1 VMSQQVTVVGAG
13 VIGLAVAWRAA
24 AAGHRV
30 TVVDP
35 APGRGASWVA
45 GGMLAP
51 VTEAWPGEET
61 VLTLGERSLRRWP
74 SFARE
79 LAVDAFEPGLSEAGT
94 VVAARDAADA
104 EQLTIL
110 ADYLHRIGRS
120 VEVAN
125 GRRLRSLVP
134 GLASAM
140 RAGIVVPGDLAV
152 DNRQLLDAL
161 QAGCTRHG
169 VRFMRES
176 AREVAPKQVV
186 TDSGEYDSD
195 AVVLAAGARSALLH
209 PELREAV
216 RPLKGEILRLRA
228 RKGCLPPPA
237 VTVRAIVEGR
247 PLYLVPR
254 VDGELVVGATQY
266 ESGYDEAV
274 KAGGVRELLD
284 YAEQVYPSVSE
295 YELAETTAGLRAA
308 SMDNL
313 PLIGRL
319 SDGVIVATGHY
330 RNGLLHAPV
339 TADAVLAVLADEEL
353 PDDVAAASPARD
365 RKEERV

>member
-1 VMSQQVTVVGAG
+1 MMSQQVTVVGAG
-13 VIGLAVAWRAA
+13 VIGLAAAWRAA
-24 AAGHRV
+24 SAGYRV

-35 APGRGASWVA
+35 EPGRGASWVA

-51 VTEAWPGEET
+51 VTEAWPGEEA
-61 VLTLGERSLRRWP
+61 VLELGERSLRRWP
-74 SFARE
+74 EFARE
-79 LAVDAFEPGLSEAGT
+79 LAVDAFDPGLSEAGT
-94 VVAARDAADA
+94 VVAGRDAADA
-104 EQLTIL
+104 DQIGIL
-110 ADYLHRIGRS
+110 ADYLGRIGRT
-120 VEVAN
+120 VEVIS

-134 GLASAM
+134 GLASAL
-140 RAGIVVPGDLAV
+140 RSGIVVPGDLAV

-161 QAGCTRHG
+161 QAACKRNG
-169 VRFMRES
+169 VEFVRES
-176 AREVAPKQVV
+176 AREIGPSAVV
-186 TDSGEYDSD
+186 TDSGVYDAD

-209 PELREAV
+209 PQLREAV
-216 RPLKGEILRLRA
+216 RPLKGEIVRMRP
-228 RKGCLPPPA
+228 RRGCLPPPG

-254 VDGELVVGATQY
+254 ADGELIVGATQY
-266 ESGYDEAV
+266 ESGYDESV

-295 YELAETTAGLRAA
+295 YELTEITAGLRSA

-339 TADAVLAVLADEEL
+339 TADAVLGILADEGL
-353 PDDVAAASPARD
+353 PDEIAAADPTRD
-365 RKEERV
+365 RKREQV